1 MARVFQT
8 VSKLALVA
16 ACMVAFSSTNLGCA
30 SNRAA
35 KGGCA
40 TKNCDKPC
48 AKPCDKPCDKP
59 CPKSGQQ
66 TADKG
71 CPHGCAKPCCKKS

>member
-1 MARVFQT
+1 MARIFRTMAKV
-8 VSKLALVA
+8 ALVT

-40 TKNCDKPC
+40 TKPCDKPC
-48 AKPCDKPCDKP
+48 A
-59 CPKSGQQ
+59 KSGQQ